1 MSKHLVPP
9 VTIKTSAEIFNNED
23 GLALQRYSTFSGFKV
38 NNISI
43 PKLFPE
49 FTDNDDHG
57 TFVIPEKVG
66 DDNFWPESE
75 TFMANCDKR
84 KAFFFPHCFIPKI
97 LFHCNPWR
105 PYEPEY
111 TTFFNSF
118 SEQKMKDRQNV
129 PWQKSMRN
137 YLGLSRHILIWL
149 WEFGCKDTLQIYRH
163 H

>member
-75 TFMANCDKR
+75 TGHLNYQSLHQR
-84 KAFFFPHCFIPKI
+84 KI
-97 LFHCNPWR
+97 LVKCINLFR
-105 PYEPEY
+105 RD
-111 TTFFNSF
+111 FKSSLIDSF
-118 SEQKMKDRQNV
+118 SF
-129 PWQKSMRN
+129 
-137 YLGLSRHILIWL
+137 SRSI
-149 WEFGCKDTLQIYRH
+149 K
-163 H
+163 